1 MLEVEWKEAALA
13 DLIDILDY
21 ISDENPEAAQR
32 LRDDIAIKAANL
44 PLHPK
49 IYRQGRVAGT
59 REMVVHENYL
69 VVYAESAKVIS
80 ILRVLHA
87 AQSWPPG

>member
-1 MLEVEWKEAALA
+1 MLEVEWKEAAIA
-13 DLIDILDY
+13 DLIDIVDY

-32 LRDDIAIKAANL
+32 IHDDIAVKTANL

-59 REMVVHENYL
+59 REMVVHENYV
-69 VVYAESAKVIS
+69 VVYTESARDALIYSV
-80 ILRVLHA
+80 
-87 AQSWPPG
+87 